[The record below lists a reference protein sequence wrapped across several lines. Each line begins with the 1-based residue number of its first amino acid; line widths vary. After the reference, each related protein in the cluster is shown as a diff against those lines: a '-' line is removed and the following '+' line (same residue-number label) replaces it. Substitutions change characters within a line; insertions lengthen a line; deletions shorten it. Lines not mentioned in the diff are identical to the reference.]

1 MRLELEDIIP
11 TYIEIVHGS
20 CIKAFIH
27 TQDNGDPS
35 EPTTFPRKIAS
46 AITEKEMLERIIAF
60 LESDLSN
67 LKRHLKTFQPEAVR

>member
-1 MRLELEDIIP
+1 MQTESLEEMVP
-11 TYIEIVHGS
+11 SWIEIVYGS
-20 CIKAFIH
+20 YITAFIH

-67 LKRHLKTFQPEAVR
+67 LKRHLKKFSA